1 MESRVRF
8 LRRGYLPGI
17 LRRIALS
24 VPALLIVSG
33 GATAAEPVGSGKRIP
48 HWGQPVWSEEFN
60 IDGPPDP
67 VVWGYQL
74 ARRNVVGEK
83 QYYTSRPENA
93 RVEGGALVLELRKD
107 YAVPPGARD
116 WMGSYDICGGF
127 TSAFLYSKPENRTFL
142 HGRIEFRAKVP
153 TVGGSFPALWSTGAD
168 KGWPDG
174 GEIDVMEFKG
184 NGVQPEQAMPF
195 YITGTAHWD
204 DETLPGKN
212 PWDRHVDEMNF
223 FRCPDPSAEW
233 HIYAI
238 EWDSRRIRYFF
249 DDLCYGSTD
258 ITPAVR
264 SELATLPQILRLN
277 FAYDGAADAEI
288 PNQQMYVD
296 YVREFKLQP
305 GVRVHAPPSVSTG
318 HNWMSGVN
326 LRAFTG
332 QPLPITG
339 SVSGDGMP
347 GAGYT
352 YEWQALTG
360 PGLPVFAEPSALQT
374 TVTFPVAGTYE
385 IRLVVHDGHY
395 GDQVVRKVDVVDG
408 SGNTAPLVAAAGRT
422 VMAGYPLK
430 LKATVVDDGLP
441 AGSSPAITWDVWGSA
456 PVTFSS
462 RNVLEPT
469 VTFAWA
475 GSYLLAVQASD
486 GELTSEPQSLVPIT
500 VVAPGTNQV
509 PQVATAA
516 PLSINLGDTVALPG
530 TVSDDGLPEF
540 STTQRW
546 TQVSGPTPA
555 AIAQPTWVNST
566 ATFNAGGTYVLRLT
580 ATDGLAST
588 SADLT
593 INVSMMGNTAPT
605 ITTPE
610 PVLLA
615 SADGATATVNL
626 AATDGEGDPLSW
638 NIATQPAHGT
648 ASINLSGLVQYA
660 PTAGFAGGDSFV
672 VQVSDGRGGADTI
685 TINCAVSTT
694 APRVTLV
701 TATPAFVSALG
712 NTVTLAATVVPG
724 TGHTI
729 DHVAFSLGG
738 TALGNGIYNSGTG
751 TWNLSWVA
759 SELGSRTITATA
771 YGDNGRSAS
780 GMVSVVVGTAGT
792 FGNGGAPWAAGP
804 GTLHLEAENY
814 DVGGEGVAYHD
825 LDSRQGTSTERSGG
839 TANEVDLV
847 SVTTGT
853 DSPGVKVGFTAAGE
867 WLRYTLTVPATARY
881 NLRLRVSNGTAAA
894 SPGAVSL
901 RWKGSVVTGRLT
913 VPATGG
919 WDTFTELSAPG
930 VLLTAG
936 TDLLQLDCNTG
947 GFDVNWLE
955 FTPVS
960 APSFADWIGGYFP
973 AGTGAQTDPAAD
985 PDGDGLSNYLE
996 YGLAREPDSAE
1007 TPLAAAVW
1015 TDVGTG
1021 GTHLALTFRRTLGVA
1036 VVAEISDDLANWS
1049 AAPAQLVPVGAPVVD
1064 ASGLFETVTYRS
1076 TATLASKPR
1085 QFLRVRVS
1093 SP

>member
-1 MESRVRF
+1 MESSVRF
-8 LRRGYLPGI
+8 LRRGYLPRI
-17 LRRIALS
+17 LRGIALA
-24 VPALLIVSG
+24 VPAFLVFSG
-33 GATAAEPVGSGKRIP
+33 VAKAAEPVGSGKRIP

-60 IDGPPDP
+60 VDGPPDP

-74 ARRNVVGEK
+74 ASRNVIGEK
-83 QYYTSRPENA
+83 QYYTNRPENA
-93 RVEGGALVLELRKD
+93 RVEGGSLVLELRKD

-142 HGRIEFRAKVP
+142 HGRIEFRAKIP

-168 KGWPDG
+168 KGWPNG

-249 DDLCYGSTD
+249 DDLCYGATD

-264 SELATLPQILRLN
+264 SELATLPQVLRLN

-296 YVREFKLQP
+296 YVREFQLQP

-326 LRAFTG
+326 LRAFVN
-332 QPLPITG
+332 QPLPLTG

-347 GAGYT
+347 GVGYT

-408 SGNTAPLVAAAGRT
+408 SGNTAPLVACAGRT

-430 LKATVVDDGLP
+430 LNAAVVDDGLP
-441 AGSSPAITWDVWGSA
+441 AGNSPTITWDVWGSA

-462 RNVLEPT
+462 RNVQEPT

-475 GSYLLAVQASD
+475 GSYLLVVKASD
-486 GELTSEPQSLVPIT
+486 GELTSDPWALVPIT
-500 VVAPGTNQV
+500 VVAPGTNQA
-509 PQVATAA
+509 PQVATGT
-516 PLSINLGDTVALPG
+516 PLSINLGETVTLPG
-530 TVSDDGLPEF
+530 AVSDDGLPEF
-540 STTQRW
+540 RTTQQW
-546 TQVSGPTPA
+546 SQVSGPAPA
-555 AIAQPTWVNST
+555 AITHPDWVNST
-566 ATFNAGGTYVLRLT
+566 ATFNAGGMYVLRLT

-588 SADLT
+588 SAELT
-593 INVSMMGNTAPT
+593 VNVSMTGNTAPT
-605 ITTPE
+605 ITTSE

-615 SADGATATVNL
+615 SVDGAAATATI
-626 AATDGEGDPLSW
+626 AATDADGDPLTWS
-638 NIATQPAHGT
+638 IALYPAHGT
-648 ASINLSGLVQYA
+648 ASIGSSGVAQYT
-660 PTAGFAGGDSFV
+660 PTAGYVGSDSFT
-672 VQVSDGRGGADTI
+672 VQVTDGRGGADTI
-685 TINCAVSTT
+685 TLNCAITTT

-701 TATPAFVSALG
+701 TATPAFVPVLG
-712 NTVTLAATVVPG
+712 DTVTLAATVVPG
-724 TGHTI
+724 TSHTI

-738 TALGNGIYNSGTG
+738 RALGNGIYNSGTG

-771 YGDNGRSAS
+771 YGDNARSAT
-780 GMVSVVVGTAGT
+780 GTVAVVVGTAGT
-792 FGNGGAPWAAGP
+792 YGNADAPWAAGP
-804 GTLHLEAENY
+804 GTLRLEAENY
-814 DVGGEGVAYHD
+814 DEGGEGVAYHD
-825 LDSRQGTSTERSGG
+825 LDSRQGTSTMRSTG

-847 SVTTGT
+847 SVDTGS
-853 DSPGVKVGFTAAGE
+853 DSPDLKVGFTAAGE
-867 WLRYTLTVPATARY
+867 WLRYTLTVPTTARY

-894 SPGAVSL
+894 SPNAVSL
-901 RWKGSVVTGRLT
+901 RWKGAVVAGPLT

-919 WDTFTELSAPG
+919 WDSFTTLDLPDVAFS
-930 VLLTAG
+930 AG
-936 TDLLQLDCNTG
+936 TALLQLDCSTG

-955 FTPVS
+955 LTPAGV
-960 APSFADWIGGYFP
+960 APYAAWIAGYFP
-973 AGTGAQTDPAAD
+973 GGAAAQTDPTAD
-985 PDGDGLSNYLE
+985 PDGDGLNNLLE
-996 YGLAREPDSAE
+996 YGLGRAPNAAEPA
-1007 TPLAAAVW
+1007 LAAAVW
-1015 TDVGTG
+1015 TDPGTG
-1021 GTHLALTFRRTLGVA
+1021 GTHFALTFRRALGVA

-1064 ASGLFETVTYRS
+1064 ASGLFETITYRS